1 MGAGA
6 SEVWSNPGK
15 INLVFN
21 QKFEFLYVICLLLF
35 RGKHAQRPN
44 KDEVYDEDDPEAYT
58 DMPVPD
64 KVRHAVFYTA
74 VVRSLHGCGGFNDF
88 FGV

>member
-6 SEVWSNPGK
+6 SEVWSDPGK
-15 INLVFN
+15 LNLVFN
-21 QKFEFLYVICLLLF
+21 QKFWVFICLLLF

-44 KDEVYDEDDPEAYT
+44 KDEVYDEDDPEAYN

-64 KVRHAVFYTA
+64 KVKHAVFYTA
-74 VVRSLHGCGGFNDF
+74 VVRSLHGCGG
-88 FGV
+88 

>member
-1 MGAGA
+1 MKCGVIR
-6 SEVWSNPGK
+6 EKK
-15 INLVFN
+15 IWYLTRS
-21 QKFEFLYVICLLLF
+21 FESLCVICLLLF

-44 KDEVYDEDDPEAYT
+44 KDEVYDEDDPEAYN

-74 VVRSLHGCGGFNDF
+74 VVRSLHGCGG
-88 FGV
+88 